1 MMHNEYIRHLAGG
14 MNLLQVEPG
23 HPMFVGDW
31 HAQGSPPN
39 ATHMLNSL
47 RKARE
52 YGYSAMRD
60 ALRPHKYGNDS
71 LLIGPGV
78 ENLRVTN
85 GTIMLLAVCDC
96 LGMIGQ
102 YRLADGSKILRV
114 SHIDV
119 INGYSTDDVQ
129 SFLESINADEPIAL
143 NFGIYGNER
152 TQLSEQY
159 GTPLLPR
166 GNEIYR
172 ERIYSLI
179 PNLAS
184 LDVQTALGSPQIERM
199 ANSTVAVASTLKM
212 GDMGHRTFK
221 LDTQNLHRYV

>member
-1 MMHNEYIRHLAGG
+1 
-14 MNLLQVEPG
+14 
-23 HPMFVGDW
+23 
-31 HAQGSPPN
+31 
-39 ATHMLNSL
+39 MLNSL

-52 YGYSAMRD
+52 YGYAAMRD
-60 ALRPHKYGNDS
+60 ALRPHKYGNDT

-85 GTIMLLAVCDC
+85 GTIMLLAVWDC

-152 TQLSEQY
+152 TALSEQY
-159 GTPLLPR
+159 STPLLPR
-166 GNEIYR
+166 GNEYYR
-172 ERIYSLI
+172 EWIYSQMPGLQ
-179 PNLAS
+179 S
-184 LDVQTALGSPQIERM
+184 LDIHEALGSSQINRM
-199 ANSTVAVASTLKM
+199 AHSTCAVASTLKI
-212 GDMGHRTFK
+212 GDMGHRTFM
-221 LDTQNLHRYV
+221 LDTNNLGRYT